1 MKWGGVGMVVGDDM
15 RNIDECLIGY
25 GFISYLKKFRFYFRE
40 N

>member
-1 MKWGGVGMVVGDDM
+1 MKWGGVGMVAGDDM

-25 GFISYLKKFRFYFRE
+25 GPISHSKKFRFYSRE